1 MGKKKIL
8 IVTGATGFIG
18 TEILRNKLFLKD
30 YEILGLSSK
39 NFFLL
44 SSKLETISK
53 QKFLSI
59 AQKSQHVD
67 VLHLATFYD
76 LNEEN
81 KELIYKSNF
90 TFGKEF
96 FEELKNNDV
105 RLMNILYTNTVFS
118 FSFDEH
124 FSKSTYVRS
133 KNKFSEFLDEFSQ
146 ESNINFI
153 EVFLSNTIGKNDFR
167 KKLIPNMVS
176 SIKTNNNFYIQN
188 PNSYINILDIDI
200 ISNEIYSLYQLNNR
214 VKYSFLSK
222 KEYLISSINSY
233 LTSYLIENK
242 KNKIEYKE
250 SELGNSF
257 PSEINLKY
265 FEFEFE
271 KLLLEM
277 CDDI

>member
-39 NFFLL
+39 KFFLL

-53 QKFLSI
+53 QEFLGI

-81 KELIYKSNF
+81 KELIHKSNF

-118 FSFDEH
+118 FSFCQGKLS
-124 FSKSTYVRS
+124 FNYRT
-133 KNKFSEFLDEFSQ
+133 
-146 ESNINFI
+146 SN
-153 EVFLSNTIGKNDFR
+153 
-167 KKLIPNMVS
+167 
-176 SIKTNNNFYIQN
+176 
-188 PNSYINILDIDI
+188 
-200 ISNEIYSLYQLNNR
+200 
-214 VKYSFLSK
+214 
-222 KEYLISSINSY
+222 
-233 LTSYLIENK
+233 
-242 KNKIEYKE
+242 
-250 SELGNSF
+250 
-257 PSEINLKY
+257 
-265 FEFEFE
+265 
-271 KLLLEM
+271 
-277 CDDI
+277 